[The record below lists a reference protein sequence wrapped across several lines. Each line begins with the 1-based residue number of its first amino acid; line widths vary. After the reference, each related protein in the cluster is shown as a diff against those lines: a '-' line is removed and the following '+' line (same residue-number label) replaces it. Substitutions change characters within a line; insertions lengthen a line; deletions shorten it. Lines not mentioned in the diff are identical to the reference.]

1 MYILNACVVIV
12 RFANYTMEAAM
23 PDRNNSPKALA
34 RNLQKILRCL
44 EFGTNVKT
52 RPVLTITQMRI
63 LSFFNDRDIIH
74 VSDISRRADM
84 SIQSVN
90 NLISRLET
98 TGYVHRSPNHQD
110 RRLSDIRL
118 TDTGRASIELFQRFH
133 IQHLQ
138 DLLQRLSEQE
148 RRHLTEALDEA
159 ACILEKVEKK
169 PGNVDGM
176 CAARK
181 KHAKL
186 PGK

>member
-1 MYILNACVVIV
+1 VKT
-12 RFANYTMEAAM
+12 TMT
-23 PDRNNSPKALA
+23 DRNNSPKALA
-34 RNLQKILRCL
+34 RNLQKILRCI
-44 EFGTNVKT
+44 EFGTHVKT

-98 TGYVHRSPNHQD
+98 TGYVQRSPNHQD

-118 TDTGRASIELFQRFH
+118 TDTGRASIELFQSFH

-159 ACILEKVEKK
+159 ARILEKAEKNVGTVDSVCTARTK
-169 PGNVDGM
+169 P
-176 CAARK
+176 
-181 KHAKL
+181 AKL